1 MPSQNVSFWPI
12 LPVPNLDVNDRSR
25 CDPVIRIRRSGM
37 INHQAE
43 N

>member
-1 MPSQNVSFWPI
+1 MNGRSWLILLFLRAGGNV
-12 LPVPNLDVNDRSR
+12 RSR